1 MDGIIGDGL
10 VRSGLQEQM
19 EMIQSELAAAE
30 PNWAFILMRIDMMRS
45 IGEAALADGQRKQPS
60 SITESA

>member
-1 MDGIIGDGL
+1 
-10 VRSGLQEQM
+10 
-19 EMIQSELAAAE
+19 MIQSELTAAE